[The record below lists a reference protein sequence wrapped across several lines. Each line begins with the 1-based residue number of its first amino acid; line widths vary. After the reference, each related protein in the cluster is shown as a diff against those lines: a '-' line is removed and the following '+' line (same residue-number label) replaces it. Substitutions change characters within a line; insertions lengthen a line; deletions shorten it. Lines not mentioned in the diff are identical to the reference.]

1 MPHEELITAFLSKIA
16 KNYSGDDYEKIRR
29 AAVYAD
35 EMHGDQ
41 KRKSGEPYII
51 HPLAVAET
59 LAMRLNMDCDTVCA
73 GLLHDVIEDTSAT
86 AEEVEQKF
94 GKNVCELVQGVT
106 KIAVIKSQSRSVAEA
121 ETIRKMFIAMSK
133 NMPVIIIKLA
143 DKLHNM
149 KTLQYMDQTRAKEI
163 ASACL
168 DIYAP
173 LADRLGISWM
183 KAELED
189 LSLKTLKPDT
199 YNYIQDYLQSKRG
212 EFTKYLETVKRKI
225 ANACIDNGIKNI
237 MITSREKHTYSIYM
251 KMKKRRKELDEIFD
265 ILGVRVICNTVTECY
280 TLVGIVHQLWP
291 PMEGRFKDYI
301 AMPKAN
307 NYQSLHTTIMGMNG
321 VILEVQI
328 RTYEM
333 DKIAEYGVASHWVYK
348 AQSGSDASSQSWVNM
363 DSQQLSRIA
372 TKLKSWNT
380 EIEQSDSFMDE
391 IKGELLKDTIYV
403 FTPKGQAIELP
414 IGSTALDFAYTIH
427 TEIGNHTVSAKANG
441 NIIPLGQPLQNT
453 QVIEIVTQK
462 NARPRVTWLKYAHTT
477 SARRKIRSWLNKY
490 DENLLI
496 DKNIIAKKKE
506 VEAAIAEEEA
516 DAQKNPAP
524 VLPQDIPSGEIV
536 RQYKGQSKNSIT
548 VGKQRN
554 MMIQIAQ
561 CCNPAPGDR
570 IVGYVSRGRGIIVH
584 KEDCPNLSHMN
595 EIDQRK
601 IAVEWETSET
611 ITRKF
616 IVTSKRTQDLFSEIE
631 AAIRNQHGHL
641 VSGSLM
647 EDEMG
652 NLVGTFSMECDD
664 EDSYKKVIKSIRNVP
679 NVIKIS
685 PAPMG

>member
-1 MPHEELITAFLSKIA
+1 MNEELIASFLNKI
-16 KNYSGDDYEKIRR
+16 KKGYSQEDFDKIRR
-29 AAVYAD
+29 AAEYANQRHA
-35 EMHGDQ
+35 EQ

-59 LAMRLNMDCDTVCA
+59 LALQLNMDADTVCA

-86 AEEVEQKF
+86 AEDVEKAF

-106 KIAVIKSQSRSVAEA
+106 KIAAIKSQSRSVAEA

-149 KTLQYMDQTRAKEI
+149 RTLEFMDPVRAKEI

-189 LSLKTLKPDT
+189 LSLKALKPDT
-199 YNYIQDYLQSKRG
+199 YQYIQDYLASKRG
-212 EFTKYLETVKRKI
+212 EFSKYLDTIKRKI
-225 ANACIDNGIKNI
+225 ANACIENGIKNI
-237 MITSREKHTYSIYM
+237 KISSREKHTYSIYM

-280 TLVGIVHQLWP
+280 TLVGIIHHLWP

-348 AQSGSDASSQSWVNM
+348 AESGSEASSQSWVNM

-372 TKLKSWNT
+372 SKLKSWNT
-380 EIEQSDSFMDE
+380 EIEQSESFMDE

-403 FTPKGQAIELP
+403 FTPKGQAVELP
-414 IGSTALDFAYTIH
+414 IGSTALDFAYMIH
-427 TEIGNHTVSAKANG
+427 TEVGNHTVSAKANG

-462 NARPRVTWLKYAHTT
+462 NARPRITWLKYAHTT

-506 VEAAIAEEEA
+506 IEAAIAEEDAE
-516 DAQKNPAP
+516 AQKKEQQQ
-524 VLPQDIPSGEIV
+524 LPQDIPSADIV
-536 RQYKGQSKNSIT
+536 RQYKGQSSNTIT
-548 VGKQRN
+548 VGKNRN
-554 MMIQIAQ
+554 MMIHIAQ
-561 CCNPAPGDR
+561 CCNPAPGDK

-584 KEDCPNLSHMN
+584 RTDCPNLSHMN
-595 EIDQRK
+595 EIEQRK
-601 IAVEWETSET
+601 IEVEWEMTES

-616 IVTSKRTQDLFSEIE
+616 VVTSKRTQDLFSEIE

-641 VSGSLM
+641 VSGSLID
-647 EDEMG
+647 DEMG

-664 EDSYKKVIKSIRNVP
+664 EDAYKKVMKSIRNVP
-679 NVIKIS
+679 NVIKIA
-685 PAPMG
+685 PAPAG

>member
-1 MPHEELITAFLSKIA
+1 MNEELITSFLNKI
-16 KNYSGDDYEKIRR
+16 KKGYSQEDFDKIRL
-29 AAVYAD
+29 AAEYANQ
-35 EMHGDQ
+35 MHAEQ

-59 LAMRLNMDCDTVCA
+59 LALQLNMDADTVCA

-86 AEEVEQKF
+86 AEDVEKAF

-106 KIAVIKSQSRSVAEA
+106 KIAAIKSQSRSVAEA

-149 KTLQYMDQTRAKEI
+149 RTLEFMDPVRAKEI

-189 LSLKTLKPDT
+189 LSLKALKPDT
-199 YNYIQDYLQSKRG
+199 YQYIQDYLASKRG
-212 EFTKYLETVKRKI
+212 EFSKYLDTIKRKI
-225 ANACIDNGIKNI
+225 ANACIENGIKNI
-237 MITSREKHTYSIYM
+237 KISSREKHTYSIYM

-280 TLVGIVHQLWP
+280 TLVGIIHHLWP

-348 AQSGSDASSQSWVNM
+348 AESGSEASSQSWVNM

-372 TKLKSWNT
+372 SKLKSWNT
-380 EIEQSDSFMDE
+380 EIEQSESFMDE

-403 FTPKGQAIELP
+403 FTPKGQAVELP
-414 IGSTALDFAYTIH
+414 IGSTALDFAYMIH
-427 TEIGNHTVSAKANG
+427 TEVGNHTVSAKANG

-462 NARPRVTWLKYAHTT
+462 NARPRITWLKYAHTT

-506 VEAAIAEEEA
+506 VEAAIAEEDAE
-516 DAQKNPAP
+516 AQKKEQQQ
-524 VLPQDIPSGEIV
+524 LPQDIPSADIV
-536 RQYKGQSKNSIT
+536 RQYKGQSSNTIT
-548 VGKQRN
+548 VGKNRN
-554 MMIQIAQ
+554 MMIHIAQ
-561 CCNPAPGDR
+561 CCNPAPGDK

-584 KEDCPNLSHMN
+584 RTDCPNLSHMN
-595 EIDQRK
+595 EIEQRK
-601 IAVEWETSET
+601 IEVEWEMTES

-616 IVTSKRTQDLFSEIE
+616 VVTSKRTQDLFSEIE

-641 VSGSLM
+641 VSGSLID
-647 EDEMG
+647 DEMG

-664 EDSYKKVIKSIRNVP
+664 EDAYKKVMKSIRNVP
-679 NVIKIS
+679 NVIKIA
-685 PAPMG
+685 PAPAG